1 MKELLKNKKLI
12 LNYIPDHG
20 AWTYNIVIPDTKD
33 INGRWG
39 YIKVS
44 GTIDGYEFKNM
55 NLAPRKGLD
64 MYMSVNADIRKAI
77 NKKGGDWVI
86 VNMQKDSENKLT
98 DEDDIIACFK
108 DAEVLNKFK
117 ALNEEERTSIIK
129 DILSQGDENSQE
141 KKILQAIK
149 KLSNLSSINTFL

>member
-1 MKELLKNKKLI
+1 MKELLKNKELT
-12 LNYIPDHG
+12 LNYIPNHG
-20 AWTYNIVIPDTKD
+20 AWTYNIVIPDSKD
-33 INGRWG
+33 IKGKWG

-77 NKKGGDWVI
+77 NKKGGDTVV
-86 VNMQKDSENKLT
+86 VNMQKDSDNKLT
-98 DEDDIIACFK
+98 EQDDIIECFR
-108 DAEVLNKFK
+108 DAEILTNYR
-117 ALNEEERTSIIK
+117 ALDKEERTNIIN

-141 KKILQAIK
+141 KKILLAIK
-149 KLSNLSSINTFL
+149 KLSSKTGR